1 MTFYAKMALLKK
13 KYLLLFI
20 ILLFISGC
28 STGKLFYDFG
38 DEMVSWQI
46 DNYFDLTSKQEEWI
60 EERLRLHLDW
70 HRKQEL
76 PLYRDFLIEVQNRSG
91 DGLTMSELD
100 EGYARLD
107 KKRVRTLET
116 LLPDTASFLAGI
128 SPEQVNILENKMIE
142 DNQEMEEELE
152 SPEELFSERRE
163 NFWEQMEDWFGDL
176 SDDQQDKI
184 NRLHTEW
191 FSDSADLLVARLER
205 RRKSQL
211 QFLTQLRYSQD
222 KAELEKW
229 LRRSVINWGG
239 ETDSA
244 RRARIIRN
252 KKRILQVD
260 KLLTPEQRMHAVK
273 ELDEWIEILD
283 SIILDS

>member
-1 MTFYAKMALLKK
+1 MSRLKK
-13 KYLLLFI
+13 KYILFFTLLF
-20 ILLFISGC
+20 FVSGC
-28 STGKLFYDFG
+28 STGKLFYDYG
-38 DEMVSWQI
+38 DGMVSWQV

-60 EERLRLHLDW
+60 EERMRRHLYW
-70 HRKQEL
+70 HREQEL
-76 PLYRDFLIEVQNRSG
+76 PLYRNFLIEVQNRSG
-91 DGLTMSELD
+91 DGLTMKELD
-100 EGYARLD
+100 EGYAMID
-107 KKRVRTLET
+107 QKRIRTLEE

-128 SPEQVNILENKMIE
+128 SPEQINTLEKKMIE
-142 DNQEMEEELE
+142 DNQELEEEMGSSEDL
-152 SPEELFSERRE
+152 LSERWE

-229 LRRSVINWGG
+229 LRRYVINWGG

-244 RRARIIRN
+244 RRARILIN

>member
-1 MTFYAKMALLKK
+1 MALLKK
-13 KYLLLFI
+13 IYLFLFI
-20 ILLFISGC
+20 KLLFISGC

-60 EERLRLHLDW
+60 EERLRSHLDW

-116 LLPDTASFLAGI
+116 LLPDTASFLSGI
-128 SPEQVNILENKMIE
+128 SPEQVNTLENKMIE
-142 DNQEMEEELE
+142 DNQEMEEELK
-152 SPEELFSERRE
+152 SPEERFSERRE
-163 NFWEQMEDWFGDL
+163 NFWEQMEDWFGEF
-176 SDDQQDKI
+176 SEDQQVKI
-184 NRLHTEW
+184 NRMHTEW
-191 FSDSADLLVARLER
+191 FSGSADPLVSRLER

-211 QFLTQLRYSQD
+211 QFLAQLRSSQD
-222 KAELEKW
+222 KAELENW
-229 LRRSVINWGG
+229 LRHSVINWAG

-244 RRARIIRN
+244 KQVRILRN

-260 KLLTPEQRMHAVK
+260 KILTPEQRIHAVR

-283 SIILDS
+283 GIILDI